1 MLPAFRS
8 ISRLV
13 LLCLLALAAVGLSPA
28 LAETLFTVLSADG
41 QKRFAVTDEVI
52 AKVGTKSFKAV
63 LPSTDEPF
71 YFVRGPLLRDIVAAS
86 GFKGTFVTIQALDGY
101 EMDIPGDDY
110 MKSDVILAIESN
122 GKRLSRRDRGPAW
135 IAYPSVEFPEFQD
148 DIHSAR
154 SVWQVKDI
162 IVK

>member
-1 MLPAFRS
+1 MPRA
-8 ISRLV
+8 SRLLSKMAV
-13 LLCLLALAAVGLSPA
+13 LVVFLFVAGLRPA
-28 LAETLFTVLSADG
+28 LAETLFVVLSGDG
-41 QKRFAVTDEVI
+41 QKEFVVTKAVIDTLE
-52 AKVGTKSFKAV
+52 TKSFEAV

-71 YFVRGPLLRDIVAAS
+71 YRVRGPLLRDIVAAS
-86 GFKGTFVTIQALDGY
+86 GFKGNFVTVRALDGY

-110 MKSDVILAIESN
+110 MKNDVILAIESN
-122 GKRLSRRDRGPAW
+122 GKRLTRRDRGPAW

-148 DIHSAR
+148 DLHLAR